1 MYQFD
6 KKIQRRGTN
15 CVKWDYP
22 FIEEDTI
29 PMWIA
34 DMDFQVAP
42 SITENLIKAAS
53 QEAFGYKFLSEDYY
67 EAVSDWMQRK
77 HGYKVEREEICFVP
91 NVVVGLSLAV
101 QTVCAPGDEIIVQ
114 TPVYG
119 PFYNV
124 VRDNNCILKESPLK
138 NDNGYY
144 TMDLENFKRQ
154 ITPRTKAVLICNPH
168 NPSGRVWSG
177 DELEKLAEI
186 CIRYNLYIISDDIH
200 CELIAKGYKHTFIS
214 SLSEKV
220 RKLCIVCTSPS
231 KAFNLASI
239 QAANCFIADPLI
251 RERFQEKAE
260 NLHVADCN
268 AFAEAAVR
276 GAYAEKASEKWLDE
290 LNEYIDGNTEYFVNT
305 IHENFPDLTVCRPE
319 GTYLVWVDFRKTG
332 IPQEKLREYMLRECH
347 IAVNDGTFFG
357 DEGKGFLRF
366 NLACPRD
373 RIEKALENMRGK
385 F

>member
-1 MYQFD
+1 MIKLESVEHNKMYQFD

-138 NDNGYY
+138 NWP
-144 TMDLENFKRQ
+144 KS
-154 ITPRTKAVLICNPH
+154 VL
-168 NPSGRVWSG
+168 
-177 DELEKLAEI
+177 DTI
-186 CIRYNLYIISDDIH
+186 CILFRMTSTVNLSQRAISIPLYLLCQRK
-200 CELIAKGYKHTFIS
+200 CESFV
-214 SLSEKV
+214 LSV
-220 RKLCIVCTSPS
+220 PHHR
-231 KAFNLASI
+231 
-239 QAANCFIADPLI
+239 
-251 RERFQEKAE
+251 R
-260 NLHVADCN
+260 H
-268 AFAEAAVR
+268 
-276 GAYAEKASEKWLDE
+276 
-290 LNEYIDGNTEYFVNT
+290 
-305 IHENFPDLTVCRPE
+305 LTLQVSRRQ
-319 GTYLVWVDFRKTG
+319 T
-332 IPQEKLREYMLRECH
+332 
-347 IAVNDGTFFG
+347 
-357 DEGKGFLRF
+357 
-366 NLACPRD
+366 
-373 RIEKALENMRGK
+373 ALLQTR
-385 F
+385 

>member
-1 MYQFD
+1 
-6 KKIQRRGTN
+6 
-15 CVKWDYP
+15 
-22 FIEEDTI
+22 
-29 PMWIA
+29 
-34 DMDFQVAP
+34 
-42 SITENLIKAAS
+42 
-53 QEAFGYKFLSEDYY
+53 
-67 EAVSDWMQRK
+67 
-77 HGYKVEREEICFVP
+77 
-91 NVVVGLSLAV
+91 
-101 QTVCAPGDEIIVQ
+101 
-114 TPVYG
+114 
-119 PFYNV
+119 
-124 VRDNNCILKESPLK
+124 
-138 NDNGYY
+138 
-144 TMDLENFKRQ
+144 MDLENFKRQ